1 MLKLTYSPLR
11 KTISG
16 LFLILFAASAM
27 TAQPP
32 KRWTSGDI
40 HQAIQ
45 KLNFLGSALYVA
57 AHPDDENTR
66 LISYLS
72 NGVKAET
79 AYLSMTR
86 GDGGQNLIGP
96 EIAELLG
103 VIRTQ
108 ELLAAR
114 RVDGGTQMFTRAND
128 FGFSKNPDETLKI
141 WNKDAVLSDVVW
153 AIRKWQP
160 DVIINRFWH
169 EYDDKWDGRMHGHH
183 TSSAIL
189 SKEAFDLAAK
199 SSAYPGQLKYVDT
212 WQPKR
217 LFFNTTWWFYGS
229 REEFD
234 KADKSN
240 MVMFDVGTYFP
251 ILGKSNNE
259 IAAESRSMHKCQ
271 GMGSTGS
278 RGEEMEYLQLLKG
291 DMPGENDLFAGIN
304 TTWSRVKGGEPIG
317 KVLADVEKNFR
328 YEAPYAS
335 LPGLMQA
342 YGMIRRLPDGHWKK
356 VKQAEIETVIEACM
370 GLFAEAVSSD
380 YSASPGQT
388 VSVNMEIINRSPADI
403 KLTGIR
409 MVPMNME
416 VTAAADLSYN
426 KDFSQKQEITIPD
439 GTASTGPYWLEKPW
453 AIGMYTVEDQ
463 KLRGLPETPREFFV
477 EFGLEIMGEP
487 FVVKRPIVYKRTDPV
502 DGEVYRPFEI
512 TPPVFVGLTSPV
524 YVFADQAPRSVS
536 VKVTAGRDK
545 VSGSLALSCPPGWR
559 TEPKNIDFELKEKGE
574 EHVYTFDLYAPKEQ
588 CAEEISPVASV
599 EGKTYNQEAVFIQY
613 DHIPTQTVIRTA
625 AAKAVK
631 IDIKKVGNR
640 IGYVMGA
647 GDEIPAS
654 LEQIGYEV
662 DLLNPDHL
670 NQGTLDQY
678 DAVIMGVRAYNTVD
692 RLKFAQQELL
702 DYVNR
707 GGNLIV
713 QYNTNGRLVLPSE
726 AIAPYPLSISRYR
739 VTVEDAEIRL
749 LAPDHEIL
757 NTPNKITPKDF
768 DGWVQ
773 ERGLY
778 FPDKWD
784 EHFTPILSC
793 NDPGEDPRDG
803 GLLVAKYGQGYYI
816 YTGYSWFREL
826 PSGVPGAF
834 RLFANMISL
843 GKHPKP

>member
-304 TTWSRVKGGEPIG
+304 TTWSRVKAVNPS
-317 KVLADVEKNFR
+317 AR
-328 YEAPYAS
+328 CWPTW
-335 LPGLMQA
+335 
-342 YGMIRRLPDGHWKK
+342 RR
-356 VKQAEIETVIEACM
+356 T
-370 GLFAEAVSSD
+370 
-380 YSASPGQT
+380 SA
-388 VSVNMEIINRSPADI
+388 M
-403 KLTGIR
+403 
-409 MVPMNME
+409 
-416 VTAAADLSYN
+416 
-426 KDFSQKQEITIPD
+426 
-439 GTASTGPYWLEKPW
+439 
-453 AIGMYTVEDQ
+453 
-463 KLRGLPETPREFFV
+463 
-477 EFGLEIMGEP
+477 
-487 FVVKRPIVYKRTDPV
+487 KRP
-502 DGEVYRPFEI
+502 
-512 TPPVFVGLTSPV
+512 TP
-524 YVFADQAPRSVS
+524 
-536 VKVTAGRDK
+536 
-545 VSGSLALSCPPGWR
+545 
-559 TEPKNIDFELKEKGE
+559 
-574 EHVYTFDLYAPKEQ
+574 
-588 CAEEISPVASV
+588 
-599 EGKTYNQEAVFIQY
+599 
-613 DHIPTQTVIRTA
+613 
-625 AAKAVK
+625 
-631 IDIKKVGNR
+631 
-640 IGYVMGA
+640 
-647 GDEIPAS
+647 
-654 LEQIGYEV
+654 
-662 DLLNPDHL
+662 
-670 NQGTLDQY
+670 
-678 DAVIMGVRAYNTVD
+678 
-692 RLKFAQQELL
+692 
-702 DYVNR
+702 
-707 GGNLIV
+707 
-713 QYNTNGRLVLPSE
+713 
-726 AIAPYPLSISRYR
+726 
-739 VTVEDAEIRL
+739 
-749 LAPDHEIL
+749 
-757 NTPNKITPKDF
+757 
-768 DGWVQ
+768 
-773 ERGLY
+773 
-778 FPDKWD
+778 
-784 EHFTPILSC
+784 
-793 NDPGEDPRDG
+793 
-803 GLLVAKYGQGYYI
+803 
-816 YTGYSWFREL
+816 
-826 PSGVPGAF
+826 AF
-834 RLFANMISL
+834 RA
-843 GKHPKP
+843 